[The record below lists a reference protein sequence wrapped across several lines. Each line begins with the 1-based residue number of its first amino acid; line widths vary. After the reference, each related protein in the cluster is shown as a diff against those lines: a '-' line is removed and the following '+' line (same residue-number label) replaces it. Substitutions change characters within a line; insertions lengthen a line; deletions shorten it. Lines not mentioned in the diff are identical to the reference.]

1 MLKANFLFGLVLN
14 FNVIRCGLVTS
25 SKGVATYNYESEPE
39 TCEIF
44 CHGRLLHTIQMA
56 QLYPDSKTFVDMKLK
71 DTPAQTLKAFDDMMA
86 AKNNTPSKDDLK
98 QFVEDNFEKSGTEF
112 EDWDP
117 SDWKE
122 NPKFLQLVYNSE
134 LRSWGSNLNHLWKM
148 LGRKMIKDV
157 ALHPELYSII
167 YVENPVIVPGGRFK
181 EFYYWDSYWIVRG
194 LLYSEM
200 YTTTRGMLSNFLSIV
215 ERFGFIPNGGRVY
228 YSKRSQ
234 PPLLAAMI
242 QSYIEFTGDDEFAI
256 KSVDILEHEFEF
268 WMNNHTHEINGHILA
283 AYGDASTGP
292 RPESYSE
299 DVKTAEIFETDAE
312 KEECYSELKAAAES
326 GMDFSSRWFIV
337 ADGSNN
343 GTLKDLKTRSIIPV
357 ELNAI
362 LFWNAKIIAGIHSK
376 SGNIEKA
383 NQYETKAQEIYR
395 AIQAVLWDEDVG
407 AWLDYDMINNKRR
420 NYFVPTNLAPLWM
433 KCYNI
438 SDTEH
443 IASRVLKYINDTGI
457 DQYPGGVPNT
467 LSKTGEQ
474 WDFPNVW
481 PPMQY
486 LLIEGLEKLG
496 TKETKELAYKW
507 AERWTLSNYKAFK
520 DTTHMFE
527 KYDAEEFG
535 GHGKGGEYEVQLGFG
550 WSNGVVI
557 EFLAKYGDK
566 LRVAG
571 GSGVGLKTF
580 FFGGAATAVLAVLAT
595 ILGRSLW

>member
-1 MLKANFLFGLVLN
+1 
-14 FNVIRCGLVTS
+14 
-25 SKGVATYNYESEPE
+25 
-39 TCEIF
+39 
-44 CHGRLLHTIQMA
+44 
-56 QLYPDSKTFVDMKLK
+56 
-71 DTPAQTLKAFDDMMA
+71 
-86 AKNNTPSKDDLK
+86 
-98 QFVEDNFEKSGTEF
+98 
-112 EDWDP
+112 
-117 SDWKE
+117 
-122 NPKFLQLVYNSE
+122 
-134 LRSWGSNLNHLWKM
+134 
-148 LGRKMIKDV
+148 MIKDV

-181 EFYYWDSYWIVRG
+181 EFYYWDSYWIIRG

-395 AIQAVLWDEDVG
+395 VSTLRKLSI
-407 AWLDYDMINNKRR
+407 
-420 NYFVPTNLAPLWM
+420 
-433 KCYNI
+433 
-438 SDTEH
+438 
-443 IASRVLKYINDTGI
+443 VLKA
-457 DQYPGGVPNT
+457 
-467 LSKTGEQ
+467 
-474 WDFPNVW
+474 
-481 PPMQY
+481 Y
-486 LLIEGLEKLG
+486 LEMPSGFENKNLNCNILNFRLFKL
-496 TKETKELAYKW
+496 
-507 AERWTLSNYKAFK
+507 
-520 DTTHMFE
+520 
-527 KYDAEEFG
+527 
-535 GHGKGGEYEVQLGFG
+535 
-550 WSNGVVI
+550 
-557 EFLAKYGDK
+557 
-566 LRVAG
+566 
-571 GSGVGLKTF
+571 
-580 FFGGAATAVLAVLAT
+580 FFGMKTLVL
-595 ILGRSLW
+595 G